1 MTRSNCSS
9 LSIMEYYSPL
19 VNSVTAFIIIVIKC
33 SLLAS
38 FIESFAIAVAVII
51 IKVVG

>member
-19 VNSVTAFIIIVIKC
+19 VNSVTTFIIIIVVIKC

-38 FIESFAIAVAVII
+38 FIESFAIAVIV